1 MTDSISVPD
10 STTKFTQETFGKFPC
25 LLVASRQPWRL
36 GKNGRPGVFMS
47 GDVNGILPV
56 TAEGVVQEAQASTS
70 DGLWLDPDHTAI
82 WFCSNCKAS
91 ASLLRKYQVSFYR
104 PHKHT
109 VSLMTGLRRKDVD
122 GCQHTLHLKHQPSL

>member
-10 STTKFTQETFGKFPC
+10 SITKHTQETLGKSPC

-36 GKNGRPGVFMS
+36 GKNDGPGVFMS

-56 TAEGVVQEAQASTS
+56 TAEDVVRETQALTS
-70 DGLWLDPDHTAI
+70 DGLWLAPDHTAI

-91 ASLLRKYQVSFYR
+91 ASLLRKYQVSFYL
-104 PHKHT
+104 PHKHA
-109 VSLMTGLRRKDVD
+109 VSLTTGLRRKSVD
-122 GCQHTLHLKHQPSL
+122 GYQHTLRLKHQPSL